1 MNKENQVREFV
12 IDELLS
18 IDVDANKLSDAL
30 NVDLDKMKK
39 NEMNIMKVLLDKT
52 TVEGGVS
59 KAEVFREVIYKC
71 NPQSIMEIFMLG
83 AMTHD
88 ALE

>member
-1 MNKENQVREFV
+1 MNKETQVREFV

-18 IDVDANKLSDAL
+18 LNVNAECLSDAI

-39 NEMNIMKVLLDKT
+39 NEINIMKVLLDKS
-52 TVEGGVS
+52 TVEGGVTR
-59 KAEVFREVIYKC
+59 AELFREVIYKC
-71 NPQSIMEIFMLG
+71 NPESIMEIFMLG

-88 ALE
+88 KL